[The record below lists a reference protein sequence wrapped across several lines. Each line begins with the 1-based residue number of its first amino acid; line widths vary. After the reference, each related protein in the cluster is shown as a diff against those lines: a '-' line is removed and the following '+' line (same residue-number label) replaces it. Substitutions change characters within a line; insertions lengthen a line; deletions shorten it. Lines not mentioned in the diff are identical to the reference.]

1 MYSFFIT
8 SSTHSFQHQGL
19 LVAWS
24 WYSCQNG
31 VHSLYGEAERL
42 DTAFNHPQV
51 SGWGPQKDKAHRGW
65 CIPPLF
71 SFLPHLPLY
80 WPEWSLERTDWSNR
94 TPNPRV
100 SAELLTVLWWCHKS
114 QSKHYGLHLNT
125 QIIPFV
131 CRRMNNMQFNLHG
144 SACLAAALCSPYS
157 NCEGCAVRSLLLCR
171 VLQPTVTFQQTWV
184 KRQMKSSQIPIV
196 CSSYCLLKS
205 HQAPSLCQL
214 LKVVT

>member
-1 MYSFFIT
+1 MHSVFFFHYFIYSFIPASGIVGSMVLIFLSEWGALIIWRGRAFGHSIQPPPGFWVRATERQGMQRVMYSPSVFF
-8 SSTHSFQHQGL
+8 
-19 LVAWS
+19 
-24 WYSCQNG
+24 
-31 VHSLYGEAERL
+31 
-42 DTAFNHPQV
+42 
-51 SGWGPQKDKAHRGW
+51 
-65 CIPPLF
+65 
-71 SFLPHLPLY
+71 FLPHLPLY

-94 TPNPRV
+94 TPNPRG

-131 CRRMNNMQFNLHG
+131 CLRMNNMQFNLHG

-184 KRQMKSSQIPIV
+184 KRQMKSSQKPIV

-205 HQAPSLCQL
+205 HQAYVSC
-214 LKVVT
+214 

>member
-1 MYSFFIT
+1 MGCTHYMERQSVWT
-8 SSTHSFQHQGL
+8 QHSTTPRFL
-19 LVAWS
+19 
-24 WYSCQNG
+24 
-31 VHSLYGEAERL
+31 GE
-42 DTAFNHPQV
+42 
-51 SGWGPQKDKAHRGW
+51 GHRKTRHTEGDVF
-65 CIPPLF
+65 PLCF
-71 SFLPHLPLY
+71 LFLPHLPLY

-94 TPNPRV
+94 TPNPRG

-131 CRRMNNMQFNLHG
+131 CLRMNNMQFNLHG

-184 KRQMKSSQIPIV
+184 KRQMKSSQKPIV

-205 HQAPSLCQL
+205 HQAYVSC
-214 LKVVT
+214 